1 MAQQSLSCRFIV
13 CWNFLFR
20 TKIQHNIQND
30 FVFLNAERTVPVF
43 NNRVCP
49 SGIKARNQTT
59 IFVHSDRKLRLVA
72 IMERMLHP
80 DRRFHNFLYKIRGK
94 AADPDQ
100 VVFDLAVLKGELL
113 FIGNR
118 LQLTAATLSRIRT
131 DRLHAV
137 GRRFQHFFQT
147 RKGISLFRFYDFCT
161 HRIAQNRVLDKQR
174 ITIA

>member
-1 MAQQSLSCRFIV
+1 
-13 CWNFLFR
+13 
-20 TKIQHNIQND
+20 
-30 FVFLNAERTVPVF
+30 
-43 NNRVCP
+43 
-49 SGIKARNQTT
+49 
-59 IFVHSDRKLRLVA
+59 
-72 IMERMLHP
+72 MERMLHP

-118 LQLTAATLSRIRT
+118 LQLTASALSGIRA
-131 DRLHAV
+131 DRLHPV

-147 RKGISLFRFYDFCT
+147 RKGISFFRFYDFCT